1 MKYQSLIPRIIV
13 AGALAL
19 MQLPSLLAVRIV
31 LNVSKNQASTI
42 VQHADGAYEM
52 VADPLQTL
60 KIFLSYAWIWGVIAL
75 CFAAAIAIPIVL
87 GLRRGAPSIP
97 VIALGGTAFAG
108 QAVLAAL
115 QALVLP
121 GIYEFELSAFMFV
134 RYDLSVLYKALPDDI
149 RLYAGKLLLIAL
161 GASAGVCALLAL
173 VLTITESVLWIKE
186 KRKGNRWRD
195 NNDSHGDAVITE

>member
-1 MKYQSLIPRIIV
+1 MKYKSLIPRTIL
-13 AGALAL
+13 AGSLAL

-108 QAVLAAL
+108 QTALAAL
-115 QALVLP
+115 HASVLP

-134 RYDLSVLYKALPDDI
+134 RYDLSALYKALPDDI

-186 KRKGNRWRD
+186 KRKAQPLER
-195 NNDSHGDAVITE
+195 

>member
-1 MKYQSLIPRIIV
+1 MKYKSLIPRLIL
-13 AGALAL
+13 ACALAL
-19 MQLPSLLAVRIV
+19 MQLPSLLVVRIV

-108 QAVLAAL
+108 QAVLSAL

-149 RLYAGKLLLIAL
+149 RLYAGKLLLVAL

-186 KRKGNRWRD
+186 KRKAQPLER
-195 NNDSHGDAVITE
+195 

>member
-1 MKYQSLIPRIIV
+1 MKYKSLIPRLIL
-13 AGALAL
+13 AGSLAL

-31 LNVSKNQASTI
+31 LDVSKTQASTI

-173 VLTITESVLWIKE
+173 VLSITESVLWIKE
-186 KRKGNRWRD
+186 KRKVQPLER
-195 NNDSHGDAVITE
+195 

>member
-1 MKYQSLIPRIIV
+1 MKYKSLIPRLIL
-13 AGALAL
+13 AGSLAL

-31 LNVSKNQASTI
+31 LDVSKTQASTI

-75 CFAAAIAIPIVL
+75 CFAAAIVIPIVL

-108 QAVLAAL
+108 QAVLSAL

-121 GIYEFELSAFMFV
+121 GIYEFELSAFMFM

-186 KRKGNRWRD
+186 KRKAQPLER
-195 NNDSHGDAVITE
+195 

>member
-1 MKYQSLIPRIIV
+1 MKYKSLIPRLIL
-13 AGALAL
+13 AGSLAL

-75 CFAAAIAIPIVL
+75 CFAAAIVIPIVL

-108 QAVLAAL
+108 QAVLSAL

-121 GIYEFELSAFMFV
+121 GIYEFELSAFMFM

-186 KRKGNRWRD
+186 KRKAQPLER
-195 NNDSHGDAVITE
+195 

>member
-1 MKYQSLIPRIIV
+1 MKYKSLIPRLIL
-13 AGALAL
+13 AGSLAL

-108 QAVLAAL
+108 QAVLSAL

-186 KRKGNRWRD
+186 KRKVQPLKR
-195 NNDSHGDAVITE
+195 

>member
-1 MKYQSLIPRIIV
+1 MKYKSLIPRLIL

-31 LNVSKNQASTI
+31 LDVSKTQASTI

-75 CFAAAIAIPIVL
+75 CFAAAIAIPIVP

-161 GASAGVCALLAL
+161 GAAAGVCALLAL
-173 VLTITESVLWIKE
+173 SLTVTESVLWIKE
-186 KRKGNRWRD
+186 KRKVQPLER
-195 NNDSHGDAVITE
+195 

>member
-1 MKYQSLIPRIIV
+1 MKYKSLIPRLIL
-13 AGALAL
+13 ACALAL

-31 LNVSKNQASTI
+31 LDVSKTQASTI

-108 QAVLAAL
+108 QTVLSAL

-186 KRKGNRWRD
+186 NRK
-195 NNDSHGDAVITE
+195 AQPLEI

>member
-1 MKYQSLIPRIIV
+1 MKYKSLIPRLIL
-13 AGALAL
+13 AGSLAL

-108 QAVLAAL
+108 QTALAAL

-134 RYDLSVLYKALPDDI
+134 RYDLSVLYKALPDI

-186 KRKGNRWRD
+186 KRKAQPLKR
-195 NNDSHGDAVITE
+195 

>member
-1 MKYQSLIPRIIV
+1 MKYKSLIPRLIL
-13 AGALAL
+13 AGSLAL

-108 QAVLAAL
+108 QAVLSAL

-186 KRKGNRWRD
+186 KRKAQPLER
-195 NNDSHGDAVITE
+195 

>member
-1 MKYQSLIPRIIV
+1 MKYKPLIPRTIL
-13 AGALAL
+13 AGSLAL

-31 LNVSKNQASTI
+31 LDVSKNQASSI

-60 KIFLSYAWIWGVIAL
+60 KIFLSYAWIWGGIAL
-75 CFAAAIAIPIVL
+75 CLAAAIAIPIVL

-108 QAVLAAL
+108 QTVLAAL
-115 QALVLP
+115 LAALLALVLP

-134 RYDLSVLYKALPDDI
+134 RYDLSILYKALPDDI
-149 RLYAGKLLLIAL
+149 RLYAGKFLLIAL
-161 GASAGVCALLAL
+161 GALAFACALLAL
-173 VLTITESVLWIKE
+173 SLAVTELVLWLT
-186 KRKGNRWRD
+186 RKAREN
-195 NNDSHGDAVITE
+195 

>member
-1 MKYQSLIPRIIV
+1 MKYKSLIPRLIL

-75 CFAAAIAIPIVL
+75 CFAAAIAVPIVL

-108 QAVLAAL
+108 QAVLSAL

-186 KRKGNRWRD
+186 KRKAQPSKR
-195 NNDSHGDAVITE
+195 

>member
-1 MKYQSLIPRIIV
+1 MKYKSLIPRLIL
-13 AGALAL
+13 AGSLAL

-31 LNVSKNQASTI
+31 LDVSKNQASTI

-87 GLRRGAPSIP
+87 GLRRGAPNIP

-115 QALVLP
+115 LALVLP
-121 GIYEFELSAFMFV
+121 GIYEFEMSAFMFV
-134 RYDLSVLYKALPDDI
+134 RYDLSVLYKALPDDL

-173 VLTITESVLWIKE
+173 SLAVTELVLWLT
-186 KRKGNRWRD
+186 RKAREN
-195 NNDSHGDAVITE
+195 

>member
-1 MKYQSLIPRIIV
+1 MKYKSLIPRTIL
-13 AGALAL
+13 ACALAL

-108 QAVLAAL
+108 QTVLAAL
-115 QALVLP
+115 LALVLP

-134 RYDLSVLYKALPDDI
+134 RYDLSVLYKALPDDL

-173 VLTITESVLWIKE
+173 SLAVTELVLWLT
-186 KRKGNRWRD
+186 RKAREN
-195 NNDSHGDAVITE
+195 

>member
-1 MKYQSLIPRIIV
+1 MKYKSLIPRLIL
-13 AGALAL
+13 ACALAL

-60 KIFLSYAWIWGVIAL
+60 KIFLSYAWIWGAIAL

-108 QAVLAAL
+108 QTALAAL

-134 RYDLSVLYKALPDDI
+134 RYDLSVLYKALPDNI
-149 RLYAGKLLLIAL
+149 RLGKLLLIAL

-186 KRKGNRWRD
+186 KRVAQP
-195 NNDSHGDAVITE
+195 SEI

>member
-1 MKYQSLIPRIIV
+1 MKYKSLIPRLIL
-13 AGALAL
+13 AGSLAL

-31 LNVSKNQASTI
+31 LDVSKNQASTI

-108 QAVLAAL
+108 QTVLAAL

-134 RYDLSVLYKALPDDI
+134 RYDLSVLYKALPDI

-173 VLTITESVLWIKE
+173 SLTVTELVLWVKE
-186 KRKGNRWRD
+186 KRKVQPLEI
-195 NNDSHGDAVITE
+195 SK

>member
-1 MKYQSLIPRIIV
+1 MKYKSLIPRLIL

-52 VADPLQTL
+52 IADPLQTL

-108 QAVLAAL
+108 QAVLSAL

-173 VLTITESVLWIKE
+173 SLTITESVLWIKE
-186 KRKGNRWRD
+186 KRKAQPLER
-195 NNDSHGDAVITE
+195 

>member
-1 MKYQSLIPRIIV
+1 MKYKSLIPRLIL

-31 LNVSKNQASTI
+31 LDVSKTQASTI

-52 VADPLQTL
+52 IADPLQTL

-108 QAVLAAL
+108 QTALAAL
-115 QALVLP
+115 LTLVLP

-134 RYDLSVLYKALPDDI
+134 RYDLAVLYKALPDDI

-173 VLTITESVLWIKE
+173 SLTITESVLWIKE
-186 KRKGNRWRD
+186 KRKAQPLER
-195 NNDSHGDAVITE
+195 

>member
-1 MKYQSLIPRIIV
+1 MKYKSLIPRLIL
-13 AGALAL
+13 ACALAL

-31 LNVSKNQASTI
+31 LDVSKTQASTI
-42 VQHADGAYEM
+42 VQHVDGAYEM

-75 CFAAAIAIPIVL
+75 CFAAAIAIPIVP

-97 VIALGGTAFAG
+97 VIALGSTAFAG
-108 QAVLAAL
+108 QTALAAL

-173 VLTITESVLWIKE
+173 SLTVTELVLWIKE
-186 KRKGNRWRD
+186 KRKAQPLER
-195 NNDSHGDAVITE
+195 

>member
-1 MKYQSLIPRIIV
+1 MKYKSLIPRLIL
-13 AGALAL
+13 ACALAL

-108 QAVLAAL
+108 QAVLSTL

-173 VLTITESVLWIKE
+173 SLTITESVLWIKE
-186 KRKGNRWRD
+186 KRKAQPSER
-195 NNDSHGDAVITE
+195 

>member
-1 MKYQSLIPRIIV
+1 MKYKSLIPRLIL
-13 AGALAL
+13 ACALAL
-19 MQLPSLLAVRIV
+19 MQLPSLLAVRIG
-31 LNVSKNQASTI
+31 LDVSKTQASTI

-108 QAVLAAL
+108 QAVLASL

-173 VLTITESVLWIKE
+173 SLTITESMLWIKE
-186 KRKGNRWRD
+186 KRK
-195 NNDSHGDAVITE
+195 AQPLEI